1 MLHDGFDAALIFGGD
16 GSVHRQ
22 LAASV
27 ASQAPILCVPTGSG
41 NDFARALGLAKLQH
55 ALTAWRKFCAS
66 EGHVRS
72 IDVAEI
78 TSRPGARNSQLETRN
93 SFYCCVAGAGLDS
106 EVNRRANRL
115 PSWLRGHGG
124 YALSLAPAL
133 AGFTPPR
140 ISVELF
146 DSDGPSQITGPAM
159 LVAFANAPS
168 YGHGMRIAPR
178 AQLDDGKLDVCFV
191 RQTPKLRL
199 LRLFPLVFSGRHLRM
214 TEVVYAQ
221 CSGLKIE
228 SDPPQDIFG
237 DGEYIGSTPAEV
249 RLRPRILRV
258 IVP

>member
-1 MLHDGFDAALIFGGD
+1 MIFGGD

-27 ASQAPILCVPTGSG
+27 ASQVPMLCVPTGSG
-41 NDFARALGLAKLQH
+41 NDFARALGLATFQD
-55 ALTAWRKFCAS
+55 ALTAWRKLCAGS
-66 EGHVRS
+66 QNVRS
-72 IDVAEI
+72 IDVAQI
-78 TSRPGARNSQLETRN
+78 TSHPASRDSGLATQDSL
-93 SFYCCVAGAGLDS
+93 YCCVAGAGLDS

-124 YALSLAPAL
+124 YILSLVPAL
-133 AGFTPPR
+133 AGFTPPQ

-146 DSDGPSQITGPAM
+146 DSDGPSQITAPAM

-178 AQLDDGKLDVCFV
+178 AQLDDGKLDLCFV

-199 LRLFPLVFSGRHLRM
+199 LRLFPTVFSGGHLRM
-214 TEVVYAQ
+214 TEVIYAQ
-221 CSGLKIE
+221 CSGLKIA
-228 SDPPQDIFG
+228 SDPPQDIFA
-237 DGEYIGSTPAEV
+237 DGESIGRTPADIRV
-249 RLRPRILRV
+249 LRRALRV